1 LAEPLFKSERKN
13 ILEVLGRMVHEEFQE
28 LWYPQ
33 KSLTL
38 KKTKKLYNH
47 EN

>member
-28 LWYPQ
+28 L
-33 KSLTL
+33 
-38 KKTKKLYNH
+38 
-47 EN
+47 